1 MAFGSTCY
9 SLYFYFYQNF
19 QRMRKTLHI
28 FFILFTLSSVAYAQH
43 STRTIIDDI
52 NTKKAG
58 QGNVRV
64 MQDETIDARL
74 AVYTVNTDTA
84 NVIRLSNDRVN
95 GFKIQ
100 VFSGNNQQKSRSEA
114 ERKQSLI
121 RAEFPQHQAETT
133 FVSPTW
139 RLRVGNFMTRPEAEA
154 VMVEMKKAFPEFGRE
169 MYIVSDIIRRPLN
182 R

>member
-1 MAFGSTCY
+1 
-9 SLYFYFYQNF
+9 
-19 QRMRKTLHI
+19 MRKTLHI
-28 FFILFTLSSVAYAQH
+28 FITLFLLSTVAFAQH
-43 STRTIIDDI
+43 STRTIVDDI
-52 NTKKAG
+52 NTRKVG

-74 AVYTVNTDTA
+74 AQYIVNTDTA
-84 NVIRLSNDRVN
+84 NVIRLSNDKVN

-100 VFSGNNQQKSRSEA
+100 VFSGNNQNVSRNEA
-114 ERKQSLI
+114 ERKQAMV

-139 RLRVGNFMTRPEAEA
+139 RLRVGNFMSRPEAEA
-154 VMVEMKKAFPEFGRE
+154 VLEEMRKAFPSFGRE
-169 MYIVSDIIRRPLN
+169 MYVVNDIIRRPLN

>member
-1 MAFGSTCY
+1 
-9 SLYFYFYQNF
+9 
-19 QRMRKTLHI
+19 MRKAFNV
-28 FFILFTLSSVAYAQH
+28 FFMLFLLSSVAFAQH

-52 NTKKAG
+52 NSKKVG

-74 AVYTVNTDTA
+74 AVYNVNTDTA

-114 ERKQSLI
+114 ERKQSAV
-121 RAEFPQHQAETT
+121 RAEFPQHQAEVT
-133 FVSPTW
+133 FVSPIW
-139 RLRVGNFMTRPEAEA
+139 RLRVGNFMTRSEAEV
-154 VMVEMKKAFPEFGRE
+154 VMAEMKQTFPEFGRE
-169 MYIVSDIIRRPLN
+169 MHIVSDVIRRPLN